1 MAHAGR
7 RGVRIGTETT
17 GSFPREG
24 AFFMFTI
31 PGRAV
36 RLCDGS
42 LTRREWLQ
50 IGGCSLLGLN
60 LPTFL
65 RQEARADQS
74 SSGGKGWAKAKSV
87 IFVFLQ
93 GGPPHLDLWDPKPDA
108 PENIRGPFK
117 KIQSN
122 VPGIELSETLPL
134 LSKCADKYTLM
145 RSVG

>member
-1 MAHAGR
+1 
-7 RGVRIGTETT
+7 
-17 GSFPREG
+17 
-24 AFFMFTI
+24 MFTI
-31 PGRAV
+31 PQPAR

-50 IGGCSLLGLN
+50 VGGCGLLGLS
-60 LPTFL
+60 LPGVLKQT
-65 RQEARADQS
+65 ARAATETKA
-74 SSGGKGWAKAKSV
+74 GGPGWGKTKSV

-108 PENIRGPFK
+108 PQAIRGPFK